1 MFNNLR
7 LDNIISGLI
16 LLLCLFFASSVT
28 AQNQNPKEIRQK
40 MAKIRQ
46 STNWDDPV
54 ASKKAN
60 DEIKKLAKQLMLGG
74 QNNTSLKDD
83 QTKEQQDEGVE
94 YKMKLWGQIWESVRQ
109 GESGDILLG
118 KPIREEI
125 IEEYKEDEK
134 IKFGS
139 LVSNELEILV
149 IDMSNNGVQIL
160 IDNMDLFKS
169 IKTLLIT
176 GGENCVPADLNL
188 ILKKAKQYPL
198 TALYIVNFK
207 NHVNSLPSEISHFQ
221 NLDTLGIFGNKLSS
235 LPSSVEMLKKI
246 KVLYLDNNPIK
257 TLFPGIIQLKDLEK
271 LGLINTSI
279 PESELL
285 KIKNLL
291 PNCKVLKQ

>member
-16 LLLCLFFASSVT
+16 LLLCLFFVNSVT

-94 YKMKLWGQIWESVRQ
+94 YKMKLWGQIWESVRP

-139 LVSNELEILV
+139 LVSDELEILV

-207 NHVNSLPSEISHFQ
+207 NHVNSLPSEISNFQ

-257 TLFPGIIQLKDLEK
+257 TLFPGIIKLKNLEK

>member
-16 LLLCLFFASSVT
+16 LLLCLFFVNSVT

-94 YKMKLWGQIWESVRQ
+94 YKMKLWGQIWESVRP

-139 LVSNELEILV
+139 LVSDELEILV

>member
-16 LLLCLFFASSVT
+16 LLLCLFFVSIVT
-28 AQNQNPKEIRQK
+28 AQNQNPNEIRQK

-74 QNNTSLKDD
+74 QNNASPKDD
-83 QTKEQQDEGVE
+83 QTNEQQDEGAE
-94 YKMKLWGQIWESVRQ
+94 YKMKLWNQMWESVKQ
-109 GESGDILLG
+109 GENGDILLG

-125 IEEYKEDEK
+125 VGEYKEDEK

-139 LVSNELEILV
+139 LVRDELDLLV
-149 IDMSNNGVQIL
+149 IDMSVDGVQIL

-176 GGENCVPADLNL
+176 GGENCVPADLTL
-188 ILKKAKQYPL
+188 ILKKAKHCPL

-207 NHVNSLPSEISHFQ
+207 NHVNSLPSEISTFRD
-221 NLDTLGIFGNKLSS
+221 LDTLGIFGNKLSS
-235 LPSSVEMLKKI
+235 LPSSIEMLKKL

-257 TLFPGIIQLKDLEK
+257 TLLPGILQLKDLEK
-271 LGLINTSI
+271 LGLH
-279 PESELL
+279 
-285 KIKNLL
+285 
-291 PNCKVLKQ
+291 